1 MGADPQQMMDGS
13 PMATPAATLQQT
25 LGRDRR
31 DWLTPVELLVLGAI
45 WGGSFLFMRVAAP
58 EFGVMP
64 LVEVRLVLGAAV
76 LLPFLWPVRRH
87 FTWRRVG
94 LLAAI
99 GLLNSAIPFALFA
112 WAAERAPAGI
122 GAISNSLTVPA
133 AALVAFLMFRERIGW
148 LRGAA
153 IAVGFTGVVV
163 LASGRIEGSDVT
175 GAAIAGTVAAI
186 LYGVAANVIRRH
198 LTDLP
203 AVAVAG
209 ATLSGAALLSAPF
222 AIASWP
228 TAPISGIAWASA
240 VALGLLCTG
249 IAYGVYFRLLKRIGA
264 PRAVTVTYLVPLFG
278 VGWSWWLLGETPS
291 WQMAMAAALILGS
304 VAVSQRA
311 GR

>member
-1 MGADPQQMMDGS
+1 MVAFESDIVDRAA
-13 PMATPAATLQQT
+13 MATPAATVGQAVQQT
-25 LGRDRR
+25 RF
-31 DWLTPVELLVLGAI
+31 DWLTPFELLVLGAI

-64 LVEVRLVLGAAV
+64 LVEMRLALGALV
-76 LLPFLWPVRRH
+76 LLPFLWPVRH
-87 FTWRRVG
+87 LFTWRQVG

-99 GLLNSAIPFALFA
+99 GLINSAIPFALFA
-112 WAAERAPAGI
+112 WGAERAPAGI

-153 IAVGFTGVVV
+153 IAVGFAGVVV
-163 LASGRIEGSDVT
+163 LASSRIEGADVT

-203 AVAVAG
+203 AVAVAA
-209 ATLSGAALLSAPF
+209 ATLTGAALLSAPF

-228 TAPISGIAWASA
+228 AAPISGLAWASA
-240 VALGLLCTG
+240 IALGLLCTG
-249 IAYGVYFRLLKRIGA
+249 IAYGVYFRLLKRVGA
-264 PRAVTVTYLVPLFG
+264 PRAVTVTYLVPVFG

-291 WQMAMAAALILGS
+291 
-304 VAVSQRA
+304 
-311 GR
+311 